1 MPDYF
6 SILNTSGEKRMSET
20 INAFQMAQRQF
31 DGVATQLNLDPQVS
45 EMLRWPAREF
55 KFMIPVK
62 MDDGSIQVFF
72 GFRVQHNDARG
83 PSKGGIRF
91 HPSETLDTVR
101 ALAMWM
107 TWKTSI
113 ADIPLGGGKG
123 GVPVDSASL
132 SVPKRKNFAGV
143 GSARCGVISALA
155 RMSRHPMLALPPK

>member
-62 MDDGSIQVFF
+62 NG
-72 GFRVQHNDARG
+72 
-83 PSKGGIRF
+83 
-91 HPSETLDTVR
+91 
-101 ALAMWM
+101 
-107 TWKTSI
+107 
-113 ADIPLGGGKG
+113 
-123 GVPVDSASL
+123 
-132 SVPKRKNFAGV
+132 
-143 GSARCGVISALA
+143 
-155 RMSRHPMLALPPK
+155 